1 MLWDLNCPPETELI
15 ESTWSNY
22 VSAQKIDWI
31 SEAISQLTA
40 NQRAVLA
47 GLAKSPEKEP
57 RGKKFSDKLEIA
69 SSSVQ

>member
-40 NQRAVLA
+40 NQRAVDT
-47 GLAKSPEKEP
+47 AKLTFQRMNFFVNYFILISE
-57 RGKKFSDKLEIA
+57 
-69 SSSVQ
+69 